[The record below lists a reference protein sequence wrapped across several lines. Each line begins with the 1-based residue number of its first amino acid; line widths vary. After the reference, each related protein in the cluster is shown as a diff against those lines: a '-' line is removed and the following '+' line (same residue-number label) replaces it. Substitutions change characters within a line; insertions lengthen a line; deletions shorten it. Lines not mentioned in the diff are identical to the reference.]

1 MLVYL
6 WPSMLQMLIT
16 SLGLKATLH
25 EVKPDEK
32 WAQLCP
38 SVLVYAAMLFNSKE
52 QEFIVELI

>member
-1 MLVYL
+1 
-6 WPSMLQMLIT
+6 MLQMLIT